1 MQQKI
6 RKELRAMVAL
16 LWANKIIALDK
27 SFEQV
32 PAGLKKQ
39 VAKELKIAGC
49 DELITEE
56 QYK

>member
-1 MQQKI
+1 
-6 RKELRAMVAL
+6 MVAL

-27 SFEQV
+27 TFNDV

-39 VAKELKIAGC
+39 VAKELKLAGC
-49 DELITEE
+49 EDLITEE